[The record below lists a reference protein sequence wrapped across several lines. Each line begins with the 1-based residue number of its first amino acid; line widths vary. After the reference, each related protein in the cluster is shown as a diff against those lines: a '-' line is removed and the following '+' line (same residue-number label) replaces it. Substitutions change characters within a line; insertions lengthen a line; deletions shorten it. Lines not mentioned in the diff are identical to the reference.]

1 MSCIPQRH
9 NDHAEKSGGGCERV
23 EIMCI
28 SCSSEIV
35 LSFGKYH
42 VIISWGRYGFPAVSL
57 FVAAFGRCA
66 FGGRLF
72 VFGGRGLGFLAV
84 ARVPS
89 IIRTYTYSI
98 ISPRTISA
106 FQIRVGDSASLLPCI
121 PRASRAVHPSR
132 DPAVGEHSNSCSSSK
147 SRAIFPVTLRNLSF
161 LKGVWM
167 VALLSPWVWAWAR
180 GAGEVLLGCPS
191 GAVGNGG
198 RTAAAKVPS
207 IRRSMSREIQH
218 SVTYI
223 GYSVY
228 VLASC
233 RDKNQN
239 HFCGFRARALARGN
253 SSLVW
258 ARALAWGWCA
268 FW

>member
-1 MSCIPQRH
+1 MDFQPFRCSWPRLVV
-9 NDHAEKSGGGCERV
+9 ARLGG
-23 EIMCI
+23 
-28 SCSSEIV
+28 
-35 LSFGKYH
+35 K
-42 VIISWGRYGFPAVSL
+42 VI
-57 FVAAFGRCA
+57 
-66 FGGRLF
+66 

-121 PRASRAVHPSR
+121 PRACRAVHPSR

-198 RTAAAKVPS
+198 RTAAAKVPP
-207 IRRSMSREIQH
+207 IRRFSIKRYTFWRVAEIRIKITF
-218 SVTYI
+218 VDF
-223 GYSVY
+223 GP
-228 VLASC
+228 
-233 RDKNQN
+233 
-239 HFCGFRARALARGN
+239 AL
-253 SSLVW
+253 
-258 ARALAWGWCA
+258 
-268 FW
+268 

>member
-28 SCSSEIV
+28 SCSSEID

-121 PRASRAVHPSR
+121 PRACRAVHPSR

-147 SRAIFPVTLRNLSF
+147 GRAIFPVTLRNLSF

-198 RTAAAKVPS
+198 RTAAAKVPP
-207 IRRSMSREIQH
+207 IRRSHVPRNSTQCH
-218 SVTYI
+218 
-223 GYSVY
+223 VY
-228 VLASC
+228 RVFSIRFGELQ
-233 RDKNQN
+233 R
-239 HFCGFRARALARGN
+239 
-253 SSLVW
+253 
-258 ARALAWGWCA
+258 
-268 FW
+268 